1 MCLVYSISYHKLL
14 IGYSISYFGLNNN
27 TVKSAPDTCFLRRIT
42 ENPNYLDAIQA
53 RFDFTGTEILI
64 SETVVFEMEKQGLS
78 VEQITAK
85 FMQRLGANVTVSDMT
100 TDDYILTKELASK
113 FGTEIHWP
121 DNIILAFAIKRDA
134 TLISCDK
141 KLISVCRNHVS
152 HDCINPDQIG
162 TNMFNLL
169 QNHLPIPKILK
180 RKFVWGTL
188 Q

>member
-1 MCLVYSISYHKLL
+1 MNQYTGKYAL
-14 IGYSISYFGLNNN
+14 
-27 TVKSAPDTCFLRRIT
+27 DTCFLRRIT
-42 ENPNYLDAIQA
+42 ENPNYLDAVQA

-64 SETVVFEMEKQGLS
+64 SETVLFEMERQGLS

-85 FMQRLGANVTVSDMT
+85 ITQCLGANVIVSDMT
-100 TDDYILTKELASK
+100 TDDHILAKELASK

-121 DNIILAFAIKRDA
+121 DNLILAFAIKRDA

-141 KLISVCRNHVS
+141 KLISVCRKCTS
-152 HDCINPDQIG
+152 HECINPDQIG

>member
-1 MCLVYSISYHKLL
+1 MKENSVNYAL
-14 IGYSISYFGLNNN
+14 
-27 TVKSAPDTCFLRRIT
+27 DTCFLRRIA
-42 ENPNYLDAIQA
+42 ENPNYLNALQA

-64 SETVVFEMEKQGLS
+64 SETVLFEMEKQGLS
-78 VEQITAK
+78 VEQITTK
-85 FMQRLGANVTVSDMT
+85 LIQRLGANVTVSDMT
-100 TDDYILTKELASK
+100 TDDHILAKELASK

-121 DNIILAFAIKRDA
+121 DNLILAFAIKRGA

-141 KLISVCRNHVS
+141 KLISVCRKLG

-162 TNMFNLL
+162 TNTFNLL

-180 RKFVWGTL
+180 GKFVWSTL

>member
-1 MCLVYSISYHKLL
+1 MKENSVNYAL
-14 IGYSISYFGLNNN
+14 
-27 TVKSAPDTCFLRRIT
+27 DTCFLRRIT
-42 ENPNYLDAIQA
+42 ENPNYLNALQA

-64 SETVVFEMEKQGLS
+64 SETVLFEMEKQGLS
-78 VEQITAK
+78 VEQITTK
-85 FMQRLGANVTVSDMT
+85 LIQRLGANVTVSDMT
-100 TDDYILTKELASK
+100 TDDHILAKELASK

-121 DNIILAFAIKRDA
+121 DNLILAFAIKRGA

-141 KLISVCRNHVS
+141 KLISVCRKLG

-162 TNMFNLL
+162 TNTFNLL

-180 RKFVWGTL
+180 GKFVWSTL

>member
-1 MCLVYSISYHKLL
+1 MNQYTGKYAL
-14 IGYSISYFGLNNN
+14 
-27 TVKSAPDTCFLRRIT
+27 DTCFLRRIT
-42 ENPNYLDAIQA
+42 ENPNYLNALQA

-64 SETVVFEMEKQGLS
+64 SETVLFEMEKQGLS
-78 VEQITAK
+78 VEQITTK
-85 FMQRLGANVTVSDMT
+85 LIQRLGANVTVSDMT
-100 TDDYILTKELASK
+100 TDDHILAKELASK

-121 DNIILAFAIKRDA
+121 DNLILAFAIKRGA

-141 KLISVCRNHVS
+141 KLISVCRKLG

-162 TNMFNLL
+162 TNTFNLL

-180 RKFVWGTL
+180 RKFVWSTL

>member
-1 MCLVYSISYHKLL
+1 MTQYSGNYAL
-14 IGYSISYFGLNNN
+14 
-27 TVKSAPDTCFLRRIT
+27 DTCFLRRIT
-42 ENPNYLDAIQA
+42 ENPNYLDAVQA

-64 SETVVFEMEKQGLS
+64 SETVLFEMEKQGLS
-78 VEQITAK
+78 VEQITTK
-85 FMQRLGANVTVSDMT
+85 LIQRLGANVTVSDMT
-100 TDDYILTKELASK
+100 TDDHILAKELASK

-121 DNIILAFAIKRDA
+121 DNLILAFAIKRGA

-141 KLISVCRNHVS
+141 KLISVCRKIG

-180 RKFVWGTL
+180 RKFVWSTL

>member
-1 MCLVYSISYHKLL
+1 M
-14 IGYSISYFGLNNN
+14 
-27 TVKSAPDTCFLRRIT
+27 
-42 ENPNYLDAIQA
+42 DAVQA

-64 SETVVFEMEKQGLS
+64 SETVLFEMEKQGLS
-78 VEQITAK
+78 VEQITTK
-85 FMQRLGANVTVSDMT
+85 LIQRLGANVTVSDMT
-100 TDDYILTKELASK
+100 TDDHILAKELASK

-121 DNIILAFAIKRDA
+121 DNLILAFAIKSDA

-141 KLISVCRNHVS
+141 KLISVCRKLG

-162 TNMFNLL
+162 TNTFNLL

-180 RKFVWGTL
+180 SKFVWSTL